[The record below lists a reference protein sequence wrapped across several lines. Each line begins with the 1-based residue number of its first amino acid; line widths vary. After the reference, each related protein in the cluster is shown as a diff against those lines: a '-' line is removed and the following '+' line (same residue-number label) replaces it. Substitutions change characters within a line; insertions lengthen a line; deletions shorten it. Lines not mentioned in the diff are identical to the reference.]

1 MIIKDSGKQF
11 WTDPV
16 HILAYMYACSYVAF
30 RDTVSAKYPRFRCST
45 SSSNTGTRYLPKQLV
60 GEEAVNR
67 ASDAVLYGTHTVA

>member
-16 HILAYMYACSYVAF
+16 PTSLFGTLCQQNIRVFDVRLKLIVTF
-30 RDTVSAKYPRFRCST
+30 
-45 SSSNTGTRYLPKQLV
+45 SSSDTGTRYLPKQLV

-67 ASDAVLYGTHTVA
+67 ASEAVLDGTHTVA